1 MLFQVRIRKK
11 YFRLVNKKMYD
22 MSLAKAIVGAVS
34 PTQVVQMGQV
44 FHDKQAELARVFK
57 GKNNQVQKLARNFC
71 LAPKRW
77 KPCSEL
83 VTLAGATGATLGAT
97 TPLLL
102 AWAFRN
108 VELVY
113 DFLKQLEPILGSGYA
128 EVIEG
133 WGFSLEDLTDKT
145 TFMNKVKKLQETSYQ
160 NMDIQEMYFLAGLC
174 QCVKYVL

>member
-1 MLFQVRIRKK
+1 MLLQTFILHVLTTIVASSTMMTMMNMWVMCLIRRIIAVSSAHKK
-11 YFRLVNKKMYD
+11 KNYFRVKQKMYD
-22 MSLAKAIVGAVS
+22 MSMAKAIVGAVS

-44 FHDKQAELARVFK
+44 FHDKQAELARLFK

-83 VTLAGATGATLGAT
+83 VTLAGATGSTLGAT

-113 DFLKQLEPILGSGYA
+113 DFLKQLEPLDM
-128 EVIEG
+128 
-133 WGFSLEDLTDKT
+133 LK
-145 TFMNKVKKLQETSYQ
+145 
-160 NMDIQEMYFLAGLC
+160 
-174 QCVKYVL
+174 